1 MTVGV
6 VIPCHRHER
15 FLPRTLAALER
26 ALEGRDWR
34 GALVVASHDGDALPA
49 LSERWQVIVP
59 REASPRPLTPGA
71 ARMVGFDA
79 CGGDWVLFVDADV
92 EVDAEWVKA
101 ALAIV
106 ARHPE
111 LGGLW
116 GRLEEWF
123 VDGSSERPGS
133 PDMYGVGD
141 RECPTA
147 YMATFACYRRAAL
160 LAAGGY
166 DPRLTSEEDFE
177 LGLRMTR
184 LGVELR
190 SLGVRAGRHW
200 SAPRPSFAELG
211 RRWRSGLCFGQG
223 QVLRLYLGRPGFG
236 ALLRR
241 QALYLAALAM
251 WGLGLVALAAVLA
264 AGAWRALGAWSL
276 LVLGVLAVMS
286 ARKRSVRLGLLSIL
300 TWTLN
305 GVGLLVGLA
314 RGVPEGRLSA
324 AEGARC

>member
-166 DPRLTSEEDFE
+166 DPL
-177 LGLRMTR
+177 LGARPMKRTLARY
-184 LGVELR
+184 VE
-190 SLGVRAGRHW
+190 
-200 SAPRPSFAELG
+200 APLAEM
-211 RRWRSGLCFGQG
+211 
-223 QVLRLYLGRPGFG
+223 VLRGELEAGDVARVTTDDDKIVIDVVKKN
-236 ALLRR
+236 
-241 QALYLAALAM
+241 AA
-251 WGLGLVALAAVLA
+251 
-264 AGAWRALGAWSL
+264 
-276 LVLGVLAVMS
+276 
-286 ARKRSVRLGLLSIL
+286 
-300 TWTLN
+300 
-305 GVGLLVGLA
+305 
-314 RGVPEGRLSA
+314 
-324 AEGARC
+324 